1 MKNEPVVLYDSQEA
15 ASIKT
20 VTGWGFRDGR
30 FFGDNEDVARF
41 SGSTHR
47 KCKNNPD
54 HPIYRVNSYCEVCW
68 KERRNEKFA
77 AMEHA
82 EWDEVTP
89 IVIFDS
95 DTYFFD
101 IDDLR
106 DYCEEHGVTPSQ
118 LQLVL
123 CKPNYPSE
131 IDGEDHFCDDLP
143 PDGELPDE
151 LKQAFEALNA
161 VIRKSAPL
169 SWSQGDTAVTISTK
183 VGSNA

>member
-1 MKNEPVVLYDSQEA
+1 
-15 ASIKT
+15 
-20 VTGWGFRDGR
+20 
-30 FFGDNEDVARF
+30 
-41 SGSTHR
+41 
-47 KCKNNPD
+47 
-54 HPIYRVNSYCEVCW
+54 
-68 KERRNEKFA
+68 
-77 AMEHA
+77 MEHA

-131 IDGEDHFCDDLP
+131 IDGENHFCDDLP

-151 LKQAFEALNA
+151 LQQAFEALNS

-183 VGSNA
+183 VGSDA